1 MSLITKEEVLKI
13 ARMAHI
19 ELTEQEIVKMQSHIE
34 AVLSYA
40 ARVQD
45 LSGQDVGKDSDM
57 VLQKNSNVER
67 DDIVVKSDSQAI
79 LAQAPEREGNYFVV
93 PAIID
98 ITREDL

>member
-19 ELTEQEIVKMQSHIE
+19 ELAEQEIVKMQSHIA

-45 LSGQDVGKDSDM
+45 LSGQNIKDSDM
-57 VLQKNSNVER
+57 VLPKNSNVER
-67 DDIVVKSDSQAI
+67 DDIVIKSDSEAI

-93 PAIID
+93 PVIIEA
-98 ITREDL
+98 TP